1 MDRIEKLKLFIAQ
14 NPKDHFSMHALAM
27 EYIKLGDDQAAKAL
41 LESIL
46 KSDPGYIGSYYHLGK
61 LFERAGDAENAK
73 QVYMSGIE
81 ISRRQGDNH
90 ARGELMTALDNLD

>member
-14 NPKDHFSMHALAM
+14 NPQDHFSKHALAM
-27 EYIKLGDDQAAKAL
+27 EYIKLGDDTAAKAL

-46 KSDPGYIGSYYHLGK
+46 KSDPGYVGSYYHLGK
-61 LFERAGDAENAK
+61 LWERAGDAEIAK
-73 QVYMSGIE
+73 QVYASGIE
-81 ISRRQGDNH
+81 IARRQGDNH

>member
-14 NPKDHFSMHALAM
+14 NPQDLFSKHALAM

-41 LESIL
+41 LEFIL
-46 KSDPGYIGSYYHLGK
+46 KADPGYIGSYYHLGK
-61 LFERAGDAENAK
+61 LLERSGNTENAK

-81 ISRRQGDNH
+81 IARTRGDNH